1 MKKTK
6 EDSDKP
12 FLHKIAD
19 GLLEAQQEIDDLALQ
34 LSLGK
39 AEAKEKFEG
48 IKKEFRNNIGEF
60 RRLLEET
67 PHKLITPEIKK
78 KVQELEVQL
87 ALGKAETKEEFEE
100 QRKKLL
106 RSIALIEKSIKKW
119 LKNVDFP
126 PSIESE
132 MEKFKLK
139 LEIVRL
145 KYSLKKFE
153 LRDDFKEHMRNAKME
168 IEKNTSKA
176 KSKLQI
182 GKRKYEDFA
191 DEISS
196 AYDHLKKAV
205 KHLG

>member
-1 MKKTK
+1 MKKTR
-6 EDSDKP
+6 EGQDKP

-19 GLLEAQQEIDDLALQ
+19 ELLEAQQEIDELALQ

-39 AEAKEKFEG
+39 ADTKEKFER
-48 IKKEFRNNIGEF
+48 IKKEFRNNIVEF

-67 PHKLITPEIKK
+67 PHKLITPEVKK

-87 ALGKAETKEEFEE
+87 ALGIAETKDEFEE

-106 RSIALIEKSIKKW
+106 GSISVVEKSIKNW
-119 LKNVDFP
+119 LKEVDIP
-126 PSIESE
+126 TSIGSE

-139 LEIVRL
+139 LEILRL

-153 LRDDFKEHMRNAKME
+153 LKDDFKEQMHNAKME
-168 IEKNTSKA
+168 IERIASKT

-182 GKRKYEDFA
+182 GKRKYNDFS
-191 DEISS
+191 EGIST

-205 KHLG
+205 KHLV